1 LGDITLKTKRLIIMI
16 NHFKTFGELS
26 DTAAAYLKSLSYS
39 SSSVD
44 SYTREWRY
52 LGRYMKSHK
61 IQHYDASVGVQY
73 LADKVRDVERKALP
87 RNQRDRIRAIS
98 VLSDFAE
105 TGTIRKRKKRQEP
118 RQLDG
123 PIGKVMAEYIAQAKR
138 TASLAASTVQ
148 SYHLYL
154 SVFLSYL
161 NKCGITSFEHFDQ
174 ASVLNFA
181 NDLGEYSIITRHL
194 IILKTNQFL
203 KYLYDNQILPVDYSR
218 IMPKTKYVR
227 QPKLP
232 SYYSPEEVEQLINCI
247 DRSNPNGKRDYAMVL
262 LAARIGLRC
271 SDIANLQFTN
281 ILWERELISI
291 DQQKT
296 KDLIE
301 LPLFPEIGNAVIDYL
316 KHGRPQSSLSYVF
329 LRHIP
334 PYDNVCNNLL
344 YGIIQKY
351 MNLSGIKY
359 DERKHGP
366 HAFRHSLA
374 TNLLK
379 KEITLPVISSV
390 LGHTSSESTMFYLR
404 VDTNSLR
411 RCALEVP
418 AITESTG
425 KEVRV

>member
-1 LGDITLKTKRLIIMI
+1 LGDIALKTKRLGIMI
-16 NHFKTFGELS
+16 NQFKTFDELS
-26 DTAAAYLKSLSYS
+26 DTAAAYLKSLAYS

-52 LGRYMKSHK
+52 LNHYMHVRG
-61 IQHYDASVGVQY
+61 IQHYNASVGVQY
-73 LADKVRDVERKALP
+73 LADTVGDVDCKVLP
-87 RNQRDRIRAIS
+87 RSQRNRIRAIT

-123 PIGKVMAEYIAQAKR
+123 PIGKVMTEYITQAKH
-138 TASLAASTVQ
+138 ASGLAASTIQ
-148 SYHLYL
+148 SYYLYL
-154 SVFLSYL
+154 SAFLGYL
-161 NKCGITSFEHFDQ
+161 NKRGVTSFEHFDQ
-174 ASVLNFA
+174 ASLLDFA

-194 IILKTNQFL
+194 IVLKTNQFL
-203 KYLYDNQILPVDYSR
+203 KYLFDSQILPVDYSR

-227 QPKLP
+227 QPNLP

-262 LAARIGLRC
+262 LVARIGLRC
-271 SDIANLQFTN
+271 SDIANLKFSN
-281 ILWERELISI
+281 IIWERKLVSI
-291 DQQKT
+291 NQRKT
-296 KDLIE
+296 KEPIE
-301 LPLFPEIGNAVIDYL
+301 LPLFPEIGNAIIDYL

-351 MNLSGIKY
+351 MNLAGIKY
-359 DERKHGP
+359 DERRHGP
-366 HAFRHSLA
+366 HSLRHSLA

-390 LGHTSSESTMFYLR
+390 LGHARSESTMFYLR

-418 AITESTG
+418 AITQSMG
-425 KEVRV
+425 KEVAL

>member
-1 LGDITLKTKRLIIMI
+1 MGDITLITKSIAIMI
-16 NHFKTFGELS
+16 NQFGTFDELC

-39 SSSVD
+39 SASVD

-52 LGRYMKSHK
+52 LGRFMEEHK
-61 IQHYDASVGVQY
+61 ILHYTASVGVKY
-73 LADKVRDVERKALP
+73 LAEKVRDIERKALP

-105 TGTIRKRKKRQEP
+105 TGTIRKRKRKQER

-123 PIGKVMAEYIAQAKR
+123 PIGKVMAEYIAQAKHVLGLK
-138 TASLAASTVQ
+138 TSTIQ

-154 SVFLSYL
+154 SVFLGYL
-161 NKCGITSFEHFDQ
+161 NKCGITSFEQFDQ
-174 ASVLNFA
+174 ASLLNFA
-181 NDLGEYSIITRHL
+181 NDLGEYSLITRHL

-203 KYLYDNQILPVDYSR
+203 KYLYDNQILSVDYSR
-218 IMPKTKYVR
+218 TMPKTKYVR

-271 SDIANLQFTN
+271 SDIANMQFTN

-291 DQQKT
+291 KQQKT
-296 KDLIE
+296 KDPIE

-316 KHGRPQSSLSYVF
+316 KHGRPQSNLPYIF

-334 PYDNVCNNLL
+334 PHDNVCNNLL
-344 YGIIQKY
+344 YGIITKY
-351 MNLSGIKY
+351 LNLSGIKY

-366 HAFRHSLA
+366 HALRHSLA

-379 KEITLPVISSV
+379 NEVTLPVISSV
-390 LGHTSSESTMFYLR
+390 LGHSRSESTMFYLR
-404 VDTNSLR
+404 IDTNSLR
-411 RCALEVP
+411 KCALEVP
-418 AITESTG
+418 TITRSIG
-425 KEVRV
+425 KEVGL

>member
-1 LGDITLKTKRLIIMI
+1 MI
-16 NHFKTFGELS
+16 NQFKTFGELS

-44 SYTREWRY
+44 SYNREWRY
-52 LGRYMKSHK
+52 LNEYMKAHN
-61 IQHYDASVGVQY
+61 IQHYKASVGVQY
-73 LADKVRDVERKALP
+73 LADTVRDAERKALP
-87 RNQRDRIRAIS
+87 RSQRNRIRAIS

-123 PIGKVMAEYIAQAKR
+123 PIGKVMEEYIAEVKH
-138 TASLAASTVQ
+138 ASDLATSTIQ

-154 SVFLSYL
+154 SAFLGYL

-174 ASVLNFA
+174 ASLINFA

-194 IILKTNQFL
+194 IILKINQFL
-203 KYLYDNQILPVDYSR
+203 KHLYDNQILPVDYSR

-271 SDIANLQFTN
+271 SDIANMQFTN
-281 ILWERELISI
+281 ILWERKLISI
-291 DQQKT
+291 NQQKT
-296 KDLIE
+296 KDPIE

-316 KHGRPQSSLSYVF
+316 KHGRPQSNLPYIF

-334 PYDNVCNNLL
+334 PFDNVCNNLL
-344 YGIIQKY
+344 YGVIQKY
-351 MNLSGIKY
+351 MNLAGIKY
-359 DERKHGP
+359 DERRHGP
-366 HAFRHSLA
+366 HALRHSLA

-379 KEITLPVISSV
+379 KEVTLPVISNV
-390 LGHTSSESTMFYLR
+390 LGHTRSESTMFYLR

-411 RCALEVP
+411 KCALEVP
-418 AITESTG
+418 AITRSTG
-425 KEVRV
+425 KEVTL

>member
-1 LGDITLKTKRLIIMI
+1 MF
-16 NHFKTFGELS
+16 NQFETFDELR

-39 SSSVD
+39 STSVD

-52 LGRYMKSHK
+52 LGRFMRVQE
-61 IQHYDASVGVQY
+61 IQHYTASVGIQY
-73 LADKVRDVERKALP
+73 LAEAVGDVERKALP
-87 RNQRDRIRAIS
+87 RSQRDRIRAIS

-123 PIGKVMAEYIAQAKR
+123 PIGTVMAEYIAQAKH
-138 TASLAASTVQ
+138 ALGLATSTIQ

-154 SVFLSYL
+154 SVFLGYL
-161 NKCGITSFEHFDQ
+161 NKYGITSFEHFDQ
-174 ASVLNFA
+174 ASLLNFA

-218 IMPKTKYVR
+218 VMPKTKYVR

-262 LAARIGLRC
+262 LVARIGLRC
-271 SDIANLQFTN
+271 SDIANLKFTN
-281 ILWERELISI
+281 ILWERKLISI
-291 DQQKT
+291 NQQKT
-296 KDLIE
+296 KESIE
-301 LPLFPEIGNAVIDYL
+301 LPLFPEIGNAIIDYL
-316 KHGRPQSSLSYVF
+316 KYGRPQSSLSYIF

-344 YGIIQKY
+344 YGMIQKY

-359 DERKHGP
+359 DERRHGP
-366 HAFRHSLA
+366 HALRHSLA

-379 KEITLPVISSV
+379 KDITLPVISSV
-390 LGHTSSESTMFYLR
+390 LGHTRSESTMFYLR
-404 VDTNSLR
+404 IDTNSLR

-418 AITESTG
+418 AIIQSVG
-425 KEVRV
+425 KEVGV

>member
-1 LGDITLKTKRLIIMI
+1 LGDIALKTKRLIIMI
-16 NHFKTFGELS
+16 NQFKTFGELS

-52 LGRYMKSHK
+52 LNHYMKAHK
-61 IQHYDASVGVQY
+61 IQHYNASVGVQY
-73 LADKVRDVERKALP
+73 LADKVGDAERKALP
-87 RNQRDRIRAIS
+87 RSQRNRIRAIS

-105 TGTIRKRKKRQEP
+105 TGTIRKRKKKQEP

-123 PIGKVMAEYIAQAKR
+123 PIGKVMTEYITQAKH
-138 TASLAASTVQ
+138 ASGLAASTVQ

-154 SVFLSYL
+154 SVFLGYL
-161 NKCGITSFEHFDQ
+161 NKCGITSFEHFDKT
-174 ASVLNFA
+174 SLLGFA

-194 IILKTNQFL
+194 IVLKTNQFL
-203 KYLYDNQILPVDYSR
+203 KYLFDSQILPADYSK

-227 QPKLP
+227 QPRLP

-271 SDIANLQFTN
+271 SDIANMQFTN
-281 ILWERELISI
+281 ILWERRLISI
-291 DQQKT
+291 NQQKT
-296 KDLIE
+296 KDPIE

-316 KHGRPQSSLSYVF
+316 KHGRPQSNLPNIF

-344 YGIIQKY
+344 YGIIKKY
-351 MNLSGIKY
+351 INLSGVEY
-359 DERKHGP
+359 DERRHGP
-366 HAFRHSLA
+366 HALRHSLA
-374 TNLLK
+374 TNLLN
-379 KEITLPVISSV
+379 KEVTLPVISTI
-390 LGHTSSESTMFYLR
+390 LGHTRSESTMFYLR
-404 VDTNSLR
+404 VDVNSLR
-411 RCALEVP
+411 KCALEVP
-418 AITESTG
+418 SFAYSMG
-425 KEVRV
+425 KEVTL

>member
-1 LGDITLKTKRLIIMI
+1 
-16 NHFKTFGELS
+16 
-26 DTAAAYLKSLSYS
+26 
-39 SSSVD
+39 
-44 SYTREWRY
+44 
-52 LGRYMKSHK
+52 MKAHN
-61 IQHYDASVGVQY
+61 IQYYKASVGVQY
-73 LADKVRDVERKALP
+73 LADTVGDAERKALP
-87 RNQRDRIRAIS
+87 RSQRNRIRAIS

-123 PIGKVMAEYIAQAKR
+123 PIGKVMAEYIAQAKH
-138 TASLAASTVQ
+138 ALGLATSTIQ

-154 SVFLSYL
+154 SVFLGYL
-161 NKCGITSFEHFDQ
+161 NKCGITSFEQFDQ
-174 ASVLNFA
+174 ASLLNFA
-181 NDLGEYSIITRHL
+181 NDLGEYSLITRHL
-194 IILKTNQFL
+194 IILRTNQFL
-203 KYLYDNQILPVDYSR
+203 KYLYDNQILSVDYSR
-218 IMPKTKYVR
+218 TMPKTKYVR

-262 LAARIGLRC
+262 LASRIGLRC
-271 SDIANLQFTN
+271 SDIANMQFTN

-291 DQQKT
+291 NQQKT
-296 KDLIE
+296 KDPIE

-316 KHGRPQSSLSYVF
+316 KHGRPQSNLPYIF

-344 YGIIQKY
+344 YGIITKY
-351 MNLSGIKY
+351 LNLSGIKY

-366 HAFRHSLA
+366 HALRHSLA

-379 KEITLPVISSV
+379 NEVTLPVISSV
-390 LGHTSSESTMFYLR
+390 LGHSRSESTMFYLR

-418 AITESTG
+418 AITQSMG
-425 KEVRV
+425 KEIRL

>member
-1 LGDITLKTKRLIIMI
+1 MGDIALKTKRLVIMI
-16 NHFKTFGELS
+16 NQFETFEELR

-39 SSSVD
+39 STSVD
-44 SYTREWRY
+44 AYSREWRY
-52 LGRYMKSHK
+52 LGCYMKSNK
-61 IQHYDASVGVQY
+61 IQHYEASVGVQY
-73 LADKVRDVERKALP
+73 LADTVGDVECKALP
-87 RNQRDRIRAIS
+87 RSQRNRIRAIS

-123 PIGKVMAEYIAQAKR
+123 PIGKIMSEYIAQVKR
-138 TASLAASTVQ
+138 SSGLVASTVQ

-174 ASVLNFA
+174 ASVFSFV
-181 NDLGEYSIITRHL
+181 NDLGEYSVITRHL

-203 KYLYDNQILPVDYSR
+203 KYLYDNQTLPVDYSR

-262 LAARIGLRC
+262 LVARIGLRC
-271 SDIANLQFTN
+271 SDIANLKFTN
-281 ILWERELISI
+281 ILWERKLISI
-291 DQQKT
+291 IQQKT
-296 KDLIE
+296 NEPIE

-316 KHGRPQSSLSYVF
+316 KYGRPQSSLSYIF

-344 YGIIQKY
+344 YGIIKKY
-351 MNLSGIKY
+351 LNLSGIKY
-359 DERKHGP
+359 DERRHGP
-366 HAFRHSLA
+366 HALRHSLA

-379 KEITLPVISSV
+379 KEVTLPVISSV
-390 LGHTSSESTMFYLR
+390 LGHTRSESTMFYLR

-418 AITESTG
+418 AITQSMG
-425 KEVRV
+425 KEVAL

>member
-1 LGDITLKTKRLIIMI
+1 MI
-16 NHFKTFGELS
+16 DQFATFDELRN
-26 DTAAAYLKSLSYS
+26 TAAAYLKSLSYS

-52 LGRYMKSHK
+52 LLRYMKSHK
-61 IQHYDASVGVQY
+61 IQHYKASVGVQY
-73 LADKVRDVERKALP
+73 LTDTVGDVERVVLP
-87 RNQRDRIRAIS
+87 RSQRNRIRAIS

-105 TGTIRKRKKRQEP
+105 TGTNRKRKKRQEL

-123 PIGKVMAEYIAQAKR
+123 PIGEVMLEYITQIKQA
-138 TASLAASTVQ
+138 SGLAASTIQ
-148 SYHLYL
+148 SYYLYL

-174 ASVLNFA
+174 ASVFSFV
-181 NDLGEYSIITRHL
+181 NDLEEYSVITRHL

-203 KYLYDNQILPVDYSR
+203 KYLYDNQTLPVDYSR

-271 SDIANLQFTN
+271 SDIANLKFTN
-281 ILWERELISI
+281 ILWERKLISI
-291 DQQKT
+291 NQQKT
-296 KDLIE
+296 KEPIE

-316 KHGRPQSSLSYVF
+316 KHGRPQSSLSYIF

-344 YGIIQKY
+344 YGIIKKY
-351 MNLSGIKY
+351 LNLSGINY
-359 DERKHGP
+359 DERRHGP
-366 HAFRHSLA
+366 HALRHSLA

-379 KEITLPVISSV
+379 KEVTLPVISSV
-390 LGHTSSESTMFYLR
+390 LGHTRSESTIFYLR

-418 AITESTG
+418 VTTQSMG
-425 KEVRV
+425 KEVAL

>member
-1 LGDITLKTKRLIIMI
+1 MGDIALKAKRLAIMI
-16 NHFKTFGELS
+16 NQFKMFEELR

-39 SSSVD
+39 SASVD
-44 SYTREWRY
+44 AYTREWRN
-52 LGRYMKSHK
+52 LGLYMKVHGIK
-61 IQHYDASVGVQY
+61 LYKASVGVQY
-73 LADKVRDVERKALP
+73 LADTVGGAECVALP
-87 RNQRDRIRAIS
+87 RSQRNRIRTIS

-105 TGTIRKRKKRQEP
+105 TGTIRKRKKRQDH

-123 PIGKVMAEYIAQAKR
+123 PIGEAMSEYIAQVKLV
-138 TASLAASTVQ
+138 SGLATSTIQ

-154 SVFLSYL
+154 SVFLGYL

-174 ASVLNFA
+174 ASVFSFV

-203 KYLYDNQILPVDYSR
+203 KYLYDNQILPVDYSK

-247 DRSNPNGKRDYAMVL
+247 DRSNPNGKRDFAMVL
-262 LAARIGLRC
+262 LVARIGLRC
-271 SDIANLQFTN
+271 SDIANLKFSN
-281 ILWERELISI
+281 ILWERKLISLN
-291 DQQKT
+291 QQKT
-296 KDLIE
+296 KELVE
-301 LPLFPEIGNAVIDYL
+301 LPLFPEIGNAIIDYL
-316 KHGRPQSSLSYVF
+316 KHGRPQSSLSYIF

-334 PYDNVCNNLL
+334 PYDNACNNLL
-344 YGIIQKY
+344 YGIITKY

-359 DERKHGP
+359 DERRHGP
-366 HAFRHSLA
+366 HALRHSLA

-390 LGHTSSESTMFYLR
+390 LGHTRSESTMFYLR
-404 VDTNSLR
+404 VDTNSLKK
-411 RCALEVP
+411 CALEVP
-418 AITESTG
+418 SITQSME
-425 KEVRV
+425 KEVAL

>member
-1 LGDITLKTKRLIIMI
+1 MI
-16 NHFKTFGELS
+16 NQFETFEELR

-39 SSSVD
+39 SASVD
-44 SYTREWRY
+44 AYSREWRY
-52 LGRYMKSHK
+52 LGCYLKTQK
-61 IQHYDASVGVQY
+61 IQQYEASIGVQY
-73 LADKVRDVERKALP
+73 LADKVGDVERKALP
-87 RNQRDRIRAIS
+87 RSQRDRIRAIS

-105 TGTIRKRKKRQEP
+105 TGTIRKRKNRQEP

-123 PIGKVMAEYIAQAKR
+123 PIGKIMAEYIAQIKR
-138 TASLAASTVQ
+138 SLGLAASTVQ

-161 NKCGITSFEHFDQ
+161 NKCDITSFEHFNQ
-174 ASVLNFA
+174 TSILSFV
-181 NDLGEYSIITRHL
+181 NDLGEYSVISRHL

-203 KYLYDNQILPVDYSR
+203 KYLYDNQTLPVDYSR
-218 IMPKTKYVR
+218 IMPKHKYVR

-271 SDIANLQFTN
+271 SDIANLKFTN
-281 ILWERELISI
+281 ILWERKLISI
-291 DQQKT
+291 NQQKT
-296 KDLIE
+296 NEPIE

-316 KHGRPQSSLSYVF
+316 KHGRPQSSLSNIF

-334 PYDNVCNNLL
+334 PYDNVCNSLL
-344 YGIIQKY
+344 YGIIKKY
-351 MNLSGIKY
+351 LNLSGINY
-359 DERKHGP
+359 DERRHGP
-366 HAFRHSLA
+366 HALRHSLA

-379 KEITLPVISSV
+379 KEVTLPVISSV
-390 LGHTSSESTMFYLR
+390 LGHTRSESTMFYLR

-418 AITESTG
+418 AITQSMG
-425 KEVRV
+425 KEVAL

>member
-1 LGDITLKTKRLIIMI
+1 MI

-44 SYTREWRY
+44 SYSREWRY
-52 LGRYMKSHK
+52 LSHYMKSHK
-61 IQHYDASVGVQY
+61 IQHYKASVGVQY
-73 LADKVRDVERKALP
+73 LVDTVGDVERKALP
-87 RNQRDRIRAIS
+87 RSQRNRIRAIS

-105 TGTIRKRKKRQEP
+105 TGTIRKRKKRQES

-123 PIGKVMAEYIAQAKR
+123 PIGKVMTGYITQVKH
-138 TASLAASTVQ
+138 ASGLAASTIQ

-154 SVFLSYL
+154 SAFLGYL

-174 ASVLNFA
+174 ASLLDFA

-194 IILKTNQFL
+194 IVLKTNQFL
-203 KYLYDNQILPVDYSR
+203 KYLFDSQILPVDYSR

-271 SDIANLQFTN
+271 SDIANMQFTN
-281 ILWERELISI
+281 ILWERKLISI
-291 DQQKT
+291 NQQKT
-296 KDLIE
+296 KVPIE

-316 KHGRPQSSLSYVF
+316 KQGRPHSNLPYIF

-334 PYDNVCNNLL
+334 PYDKVCNNLL
-344 YGIIQKY
+344 YGIITKY

-359 DERKHGP
+359 DERRHGP
-366 HAFRHSLA
+366 HALRHSLA
-374 TNLLK
+374 TNLLN
-379 KEITLPVISSV
+379 KEVTLPVISSI
-390 LGHTSSESTMFYLR
+390 LGHTRSESTMFYLR

-418 AITESTG
+418 SITHSIG
-425 KEVRV
+425 KEVTL

>member
-1 LGDITLKTKRLIIMI
+1 MI
-16 NHFKTFGELS
+16 NQFETFEELR

-39 SSSVD
+39 SASVD
-44 SYTREWRY
+44 AYSREWRY
-52 LGRYMKSHK
+52 LGCYLKTHK
-61 IQHYDASVGVQY
+61 IQYYEASVGVQY
-73 LADKVRDVERKALP
+73 LADKVEDVECKALSRSQ
-87 RNQRDRIRAIS
+87 RNRIRAIS

-123 PIGKVMAEYIAQAKR
+123 PIGKVMTEYITQAKH
-138 TASLAASTVQ
+138 ASGLATSTVQ

-154 SVFLSYL
+154 SVFLGYL

-174 ASVLNFA
+174 ASLLELA

-203 KYLYDNQILPVDYSR
+203 KHLFDNQILPTDYSK

-232 SYYSPEEVEQLINCI
+232 SYYSPEEVEQLIKCI
-247 DRSNPNGKRDYAMVL
+247 DRSNPNGRRDYAMVL

-271 SDIANLQFTN
+271 SDIANMQFTN
-281 ILWERELISI
+281 ILWEQKLISI
-291 DQQKT
+291 NQQKT
-296 KDLIE
+296 KEPIE

-316 KHGRPQSSLSYVF
+316 KHGRPQSNLPYIF

-344 YGIIQKY
+344 YGIIKKY
-351 MNLSGIKY
+351 INLSGVEY
-359 DERKHGP
+359 DERRHGP
-366 HAFRHSLA
+366 HALRHSLA
-374 TNLLK
+374 TNLLN
-379 KEITLPVISSV
+379 KEVTLPVISSV
-390 LGHTSSESTMFYLR
+390 LGHTRSESTMFYLR
-404 VDTNSLR
+404 VDVNSLR
-411 RCALEVP
+411 KCALEVP
-418 AITESTG
+418 SFAYSMG
-425 KEVRV
+425 KEVTL